1 MLNVNELQIDNDF
14 LTAVAPKRNGNN
26 NTNTNINLNE
36 AEMLLSI
43 SAITPGA
50 IPTCE
55 TSPAEE
61 SEGTLMGQLLYGH
74 MQSICLAP
82 MLSAAEKLQNTLSLM
97 SFPRPAVRKPKVVTQ
112 VAPPWVAPQGTVAAS
127 GNLIARV
134 DYALVDGST
143 FAGIQACLR
152 VKDVE
157 GGMLP
162 TVEVNAKRLLSHS
175 RRGFKNIGPYV
186 EVTIEAN
193 SRIGQIRA
201 HELMGEGIVIGDL
214 QGTKWENVRWV
225 MSAVEDR
232 KGKITLIMTPGRAIK
247 DLWALAGYSCKGN
260 PKTILKRLR
269 RSMTDGKYE
278 FLGTLAHV
286 QESTYYVELGDG
298 VIHQHPCKD
307 AVYLIHSV
315 IIDGILFTF
324 NAPREFVAGHV
335 HMEDSKLYR

>member
-1 MLNVNELQIDNDF
+1 VHSKNFELTCNVNVDALEAFINNHGVVDTINGSTTALPVDAN
-14 LTAVAPKRNGNN
+14 LTG
-26 NTNTNINLNE
+26 E
-36 AEMLLSI
+36 
-43 SAITPGA
+43 
-50 IPTCE
+50 
-55 TSPAEE
+55 
-61 SEGTLMGQLLYGH
+61 LLYGW
-74 MQSICLAP
+74 MKSIELMPRVSMAVKLEKTLALLS
-82 MLSAAEKLQNTLSLM
+82 ML
-97 SFPRPAVRKPKVVTQ
+97 RPAPRKVLKPVVKT
-112 VAPPWVAPQGTVAAS
+112 APWVAPKGTVAAS
-127 GNLIARV
+127 GNLIARI
-134 DYALVDGST
+134 DYALVAGST

-162 TVEVNAKRLLSHS
+162 TVEVNPQKLLSHS

-214 QGTKWENVRWV
+214 AGTKWAGGRWV

-247 DLWALAGYSCKGN
+247 NLWALAGYRCKGN

-286 QESTYYVELGDG
+286 QNSVYHVELGDG
-298 VIHQHPCKD
+298 VIHEQPCKD

-315 IIDGILFTF
+315 IIDGILFKF

-335 HMEDSKLYR
+335 RMDSSKVSVRPTHLFLR

>member
-1 MLNVNELQIDNDF
+1 V
-14 LTAVAPKRNGNN
+14 VA
-26 NTNTNINLNE
+26 
-36 AEMLLSI
+36 
-43 SAITPGA
+43 
-50 IPTCE
+50 
-55 TSPAEE
+55 
-61 SEGTLMGQLLYGH
+61 
-74 MQSICLAP
+74 
-82 MLSAAEKLQNTLSLM
+82 
-97 SFPRPAVRKPKVVTQ
+97 Q

-134 DYALVDGST
+134 DYALVAGST

-162 TVEVNAKRLLSHS
+162 TVEVNAKQLLSHS

-214 QGTKWENVRWV
+214 KGTQWEGVRWV

-247 DLWALAGYSCKGN
+247 NLWHLAGYRCKGN

-278 FLGTLAHV
+278 FLGTLAHTH
-286 QESTYYVELGDG
+286 SPYISLNLATASCMLCPART
-298 VIHQHPCKD
+298 PC
-307 AVYLIHSV
+307 ISF
-315 IIDGILFTF
+315 I
-324 NAPREFVAGHV
+324 P
-335 HMEDSKLYR
+335 